1 LQCRK
6 TGRCGQSSHTVRGR
20 PDSTLTSTPQQR
32 AEAADR
38 TDPGPGLP
46 RVDVVARHEGL
57 VGRTALVS
65 ALTLASRI
73 IGFARESLAAAI
85 FGDASAINDAFVTAW
100 RVPNLFRSLL
110 GEGAMSTSFQTELT
124 RADAERGLEGGRSLF
139 RSIARVVLVASL
151 VVCVAV
157 MLLVWFAP
165 DAMPIT
171 GWAWLGKDP
180 APLRELVVRMMPFVV
195 FVCLSAVASGALFVR
210 GRYLAPNLAPVLM
223 NVWWI
228 AALFLVI
235 REFGFSHAAEMAD
248 ERVRELA
255 IARRLAAY
263 VLVAGAVLLLVQVPA
278 LVREKLLSRGRS
290 STRTAAGASSIDPV
304 AADEHVVIDAT
315 TRDATTRDATTREAT
330 AREATTRDATASDAT
345 AGDATARDASARDA
359 TAPEAAARAA
369 SNEHVWRVLRNA
381 APLAFGAAVY
391 QVNVMIDGWM
401 AQGLLAR
408 GGPSILYYATR
419 VQQLPL
425 SLISLAATSAVFPA
439 LSALGHERRLGELR
453 ALHDRTQLA
462 VAFVALPATLGLCAL
477 AEPVMAVCF
486 EHGAFGPE
494 GVARGAMGLR
504 ALTLAILPAG
514 AAGLVAR
521 TYYAMGDMK
530 TPVKISIAVLIANV
544 VLNVLFVRVL
554 GLDVEGLA
562 LGTGLCAWANLFLLW
577 PGLNARLGLPSAQSD
592 FLPRLR
598 RVALAAL
605 VSTSASWL
613 LYRTLAGEGRSTLAL
628 ALAIASAIGTY
639 ALLAHL
645 LRIPEWQH
653 LWSRIAR
660 PPPDQA

>member
-1 LQCRK
+1 LTAPSQ
-6 TGRCGQSSHTVRGR
+6 QLDPRGR
-20 PDSTLTSTPQQR
+20 TEQR
-32 AEAADR
+32 AED
-38 TDPGPGLP
+38 
-46 RVDVVARHEGL
+46 RVDVVARHERL
-57 VGRTALVS
+57 VWRTVLVS
-65 ALTLASRI
+65 LLTLTSRV
-73 IGFARESLAAAI
+73 IGFTRESLAAAI

-110 GEGAMSTSFQTELT
+110 GEGAMSTSLQTQLT
-124 RADAERGLEGGRSLF
+124 RADAEHGLEAGRNLF
-139 RSIARVVLVASL
+139 LAIARVVLVASI
-151 VVCVAV
+151 VSCAVV
-157 MLLVWFAP
+157 MLAVWLAP
-165 DAMPIT
+165 DRMPIT

-180 APLRELVVRMMPFVV
+180 APVRELVVRMMPFVV
-195 FVCLSAVASGALFVR
+195 FVCLSAIASGALFVR
-210 GRYLAPNLAPVLM
+210 GRFLAPSLAPVVM
-223 NVWWI
+223 NLWWI
-228 AALFLVI
+228 TALFLVI
-235 REFGFSHAAEMAD
+235 REFGFAHAPAAAD
-248 ERVRELA
+248 ERMRQLA
-255 IARRLAAY
+255 IARRLAGY
-263 VLVAGAVLLLVQVPA
+263 VLIAGAVLVLVQVPA
-278 LVREKLLSRGRS
+278 LVREKLLGRTRSRGS
-290 STRTAAGASSIDPV
+290 ESG
-304 AADEHVVIDAT
+304 AADRSQAPYSGEAPGAAPDAT
-315 TRDATTRDATTREAT
+315 RHAT
-330 AREATTRDATASDAT
+330 
-345 AGDATARDASARDA
+345 
-359 TAPEAAARAA
+359 
-369 SNEHVWRVLRNA
+369 NEHVWLVLKHA
-381 APLAFGAAVY
+381 APLALGAAVY
-391 QVNVMIDGWM
+391 QVNVMIDGFM
-401 AQGLLAR
+401 AQSLLPS

-544 VLNVLFVRVL
+544 LLNVLFVRVL

-605 VSTSASWL
+605 VSTGASWL

-628 ALAIASAIGTY
+628 ALAIAAAIGTY

-660 PPPDQA
+660 PSSDQA